1 MNLNLNGLWL
11 MTQEIA
17 RRAMLPAKRG
27 VIINIA
33 STAGLKGSLPPM
45 ETIAYHTSKTG
56 VIGFTRQLAA
66 EWGRHGIRVNA
77 IAPGWFPSKMASG
90 VIEKLGEKA
99 TANCLSRLGGEEDLM
114 GPVVFLASDA
124 AAHVTGHVLVV
135 DGGESAI

>member
-1 MNLNLNGLWL
+1 M
-11 MTQEIA
+11 
-17 RRAMLPAKRG
+17 
-27 VIINIA
+27 
-33 STAGLKGSLPPM
+33 
-45 ETIAYHTSKTG
+45 
-56 VIGFTRQLAA
+56 IGFTRQLAA

>member
-1 MNLNLNGLWL
+1 
-11 MTQEIA
+11 
-17 RRAMLPAKRG
+17 
-27 VIINIA
+27 
-33 STAGLKGSLPPM
+33 
-45 ETIAYHTSKTG
+45 
-56 VIGFTRQLAA
+56 
-66 EWGRHGIRVNA
+66 
-77 IAPGWFPSKMASG
+77 MASG